1 METLTQVADAMQYIL
16 QEVADE
22 LGQETGFIQRK
33 RKFSGASFVQALVFG
48 WLAKAD
54 STMEELSQAAA
65 NVGVQV
71 SRQGVDERFNAAAAQ
86 FLQRMVEETVKC
98 VLRRHSVTTAI
109 IKRFNGV
116 YVEDSTVLKLPAILK
131 DIWAGCNDSA
141 LKISVR
147 WDLQHGG
154 LEQVQLHPGR
164 EHDQQAQLHD
174 LPLPVG
180 ALQLRDIGYFDL
192 ETMRSHAHNG
202 SYWVM
207 RYKVGTLICT
217 SQVERIDLLALL
229 KQTGKESIDCE
240 ILLGAQARL
249 PCRLVAQVVPATVL
263 AQRQKRLKQWERK
276 HQKRASEEKW
286 ALLGWSIYVTNAP
299 VKVLTATEVFEVAH
313 LRWQI
318 ELLFK
323 LWKSELRLDEW
334 RSEKPWRILCE
345 IYAKLIAIVIQHWLI
360 LLGDGHHLRKSLTQ
374 MSRTVQKKAWHL
386 ASVLSQRQALIQ
398 ALSDIDRCFNAGCR
412 ISPSSSSP
420 PTFQRFHA

>member
-16 QEVADE
+16 QEVAE
-22 LGQETGFIQRK
+22 EVGKETGFIQRK

-54 STMEELSQAAA
+54 CSMEELSQAAA
-65 NVGVQV
+65 NIGVQV
-71 SRQGVDERFNAAAAQ
+71 SRQGLDERFNAVAAG

-98 VLRRHSVTTAI
+98 VLRRSSVPTAML
-109 IKRFNGV
+109 KRFNGV
-116 YVEDSTVLKLPAILK
+116 YLEDSTVLKLPVILK
-131 DIWAGCNDSA
+131 DIWAGCNESA

-154 LEQVQLHPGR
+154 LEAVQLQAGR
-164 EHDQQAQLHD
+164 EHDQQATLHD
-174 LPLPVG
+174 LPLPTG
-180 ALQLRDIGYFDL
+180 ALQLRDLGYFDL
-192 ETMRSHAHNG
+192 ETMQKHAHNG

-207 RYKVGTLICT
+207 RYKVGTLIFSSET
-217 SQVERIDLLALL
+217 EAVDLLTWLRQAD
-229 KQTGKESIDCE
+229 EDSIDCE
-240 ILLGAQARL
+240 ILLGAQARV
-249 PCRLVAQVVPATVL
+249 PCRLVAQAVPDTVL
-263 AQRQKRLKQWERK
+263 AQRQQHLKGWERK
-276 HQKRASEEKW
+276 HQRRASKTKW

-299 VKVLTATEVFEVAH
+299 VSLLSTAEVFDIAR

-323 LWKSELRLDEW
+323 LWKSELRLDDW

-345 IYAKLIAIVIQHWLI
+345 IYAKLIAIVIQHWL
-360 LLGDGHHLRKSLTQ
+360 LLMGDGHHLRKSLTQ

-386 ASVLSQRQALIQ
+386 ASVLSQRQPLIDALMDIQ
-398 ALSDIDRCFNAGCR
+398 RCLTSGCY

-420 PTFQRFHA
+420 PTFQRFCA